1 MSLRR
6 LGGFL
11 AAALIGA
18 AAGQVAPGPAGA
30 AGGYCAKGSGVTVVV
45 DNGPLGGGSSV
56 GCDPNGANTAGSTVV
71 PRAGYSLT
79 YVQRQPGFVCKVAGA
94 PASATCGN
102 TPPADAYWGLF
113 WSDGTSGTW
122 SYSSVGIGSLKVP
135 AGGFIGWR
143 FQGSDART
151 APGPDPVSPAGSG
164 GGSSPKPTV
173 KPSPGRTA
181 TSGPTSDGTS
191 GGGTRDGSMATGSP
205 TRGSAATSPSSI
217 PSKAAAA
224 RARTKKAAAARA
236 RAKQSAAASP
246 TATSSASAAP
256 TTGAT
261 ESATGT
267 ESADANL
274 SSGEKATGS
283 GSALPLFAGGLLAV
297 LLATAGTLAWRR
309 RRS

>member
-1 MSLRR
+1 MSLQR
-6 LGGFL
+6 LWAFL
-11 AAALIGA
+11 AVALLGA
-18 AAGQVAPGPAGA
+18 AAGLVAPGPAAA

-113 WSDGTSGTW
+113 WSDGRSGTW
-122 SYSSVGIGSLKVP
+122 SYSSVGIGSLEVP

-151 APGPDPVSPAGSG
+151 DPGPAPVSPGGSG
-164 GGSSPKPTV
+164 GGSSPKPTA

-181 TSGPTSDGTS
+181 TSGPTGAGTDA
-191 GGGTRDGSMATGSP
+191 GTGAGPTATGSP
-205 TRGSAATSPSSI
+205 TRGSGATSPGST
-217 PSKAAAA
+217 PSEAAAA
-224 RARTKKAAAARA
+224 RVRAKKAAAAKA
-236 RAKQSAAASP
+236 RATKSATASP
-246 TATSSASAAP
+246 TATSSASATP
-256 TTGAT
+256 TTGTT
-261 ESATGT
+261 ERATGT
-267 ESADANL
+267 ASADTNL

-283 GSALPLFAGGLLAV
+283 GPALPLFAGGLLAV